1 MKPNNFKTSDMQ
13 ILVHNPSFQKLVET
27 IMIVSLNLQVIFLL
41 GKKKYTYKLFFFM
54 HKRISYWYISL
65 AWPIGILKVKSQ
77 RTDWDLVH
85 FVGCVVLYVLQYA
98 LTHFY
103 GRKLIG
109 LLHSVSDIRG

>member
-1 MKPNNFKTSDMQ
+1 
-13 ILVHNPSFQKLVET
+13 
-27 IMIVSLNLQVIFLL
+27 MIVSINLQVILL
-41 GKKKYTYKLFFFM
+41 LQKNVYKLFFSM
-54 HKRISYWYISL
+54 YKSISFWYISL

-103 GRKLIG
+103 YGRKLIG